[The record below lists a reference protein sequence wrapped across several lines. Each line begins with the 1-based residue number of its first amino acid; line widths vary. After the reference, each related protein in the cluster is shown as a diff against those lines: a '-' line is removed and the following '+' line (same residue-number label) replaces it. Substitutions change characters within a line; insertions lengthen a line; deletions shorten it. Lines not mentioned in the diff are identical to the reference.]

1 VTTDPIEGYL
11 DQLLTHLRGSA
22 QDVRRILS
30 EVEEHLRDATA
41 ELGAAGASEE
51 EAQRLAIERFG
62 HPRTV
67 ARQFSARLA
76 PIPPAA
82 VAAELARTAV
92 LLGTVGL
99 VAIGA
104 SGALA
109 ELLGRLFGPA
119 FVAGDLP
126 GVTYTAQR
134 CAEFLE
140 YFPDAG
146 SCQQAAALHHW
157 GEVVEY
163 RVAVGV
169 VGLLVLGGFLLWR
182 RRPDRQDP
190 RYLGVLPD
198 GFSATVATSL
208 YGVAA
213 AALALLSLD
222 SFLVADGDGTGQWL
236 SAAIVAAAM
245 AAVYGVSLYRTVLTR
260 ARAGAATFP
269 PDLAEH
275 SST

>member
-1 VTTDPIEGYL
+1 VTTDPIESYL
-11 DQLLTHLRGSA
+11 DQLLGHLRGSA
-22 QDVRRILS
+22 HDVRRILS
-30 EVEEHLRDATA
+30 ETEEHLRDATA
-41 ELGAAGASEE
+41 ELEAAGASEE
-51 EAQRLAIERFG
+51 EAQRRAVERFG

-67 ARQFSARLA
+67 ARRFSAGLA

-82 VAAELARTAV
+82 VAAELARAAV
-92 LLGTVGL
+92 LLGGVGL

-104 SGALA
+104 SGLVA

-119 FVAGDLP
+119 FMAGDLP

-146 SCQQAAALHHW
+146 SCAQAAALHHW

-163 RVAVGV
+163 RVAGGV
-169 VGLLVLGGFLLWR
+169 VGALVLGAYLLWR

-213 AALALLSLD
+213 TALALLSLD

-245 AAVYGVSLYRTVLTR
+245 AAVHGVSLYRIVLTR
-260 ARAGAATFP
+260 ARVGAATFP

>member
-1 VTTDPIEGYL
+1 VSTDLIDDYL
-11 DQLLTHLRGSA
+11 DRLLAHLRGSA
-22 QDVRRILS
+22 HDVRRILS

-41 ELGAAGASEE
+41 ELVAAGASEE

-67 ARQFSARLA
+67 ARRFSARLA
-76 PIPPAA
+76 PVPPAA
-82 VAAELARTAV
+82 VATELARVAV
-92 LLGTVGL
+92 VLGGIGL

-104 SGALA
+104 SGLVA
-109 ELLGRLFGPA
+109 ELLGRPLGPA

-126 GVTYTAQR
+126 GMTYTAQR

-146 SCQQAAALHHW
+146 GCEQAAALHHW

-169 VGLLVLGGFLLWR
+169 VGAFVLGAYLLWR

-222 SFLVADGDGTGQWL
+222 AILVAGGDGTGQWL
-236 SAAIVAAAM
+236 SAAIVASAM
-245 AAVYGVSLYRTVLTR
+245 AAAYGVSLYRTVLTR
-260 ARAGAATFP
+260 ARVGAATFP

>member
-1 VTTDPIEGYL
+1 VTADPIEAYL

-22 QDVRRILS
+22 HDVRRILS
-30 EVEEHLRDATA
+30 GTEEHLRDATA
-41 ELGAAGASEE
+41 EQVAAGASEE
-51 EAQRLAIERFG
+51 EAQRRAIERFG

-67 ARQFSARLA
+67 ARRFSARLA
-76 PIPPAA
+76 PVPPAA

-92 LLGTVGL
+92 LLGAVGL

-104 SGALA
+104 SGLVA
-109 ELLGRLFGPA
+109 ELLGRLFGA
-119 FVAGDLP
+119 GFVAGDLP
-126 GVTYTAQR
+126 GVTYTARR
-134 CAEFLE
+134 CAEYLE

-146 SCQQAAALHHW
+146 GCAQAAAWHHW

-163 RVAVGV
+163 RVAAGV
-169 VGLLVLGGFLLWR
+169 LGLLVLGGYLLWR
-182 RRPDRQDP
+182 RGRRGEPPD
-190 RYLGVLPD
+190 YLGVLPD

-208 YGVAA
+208 YGLAA

-222 SFLVADGDGTGQWL
+222 AFLVADGDGTGQWL

-245 AAVYGVSLYRTVLTR
+245 ATAYGVSLYRTVLTR
-260 ARAGAATFP
+260 AQAGAATFP

-275 SST
+275 S

>member
-1 VTTDPIEGYL
+1 M
-11 DQLLTHLRGSA
+11 
-22 QDVRRILS
+22 
-30 EVEEHLRDATA
+30 
-41 ELGAAGASEE
+41 AAGASEE

-67 ARQFSARLA
+67 ARRFSARLA
-76 PIPPAA
+76 PVPPTA
-82 VAAELARTAV
+82 VAAELARAAV
-92 LLGTVGL
+92 LLGGVGL

-104 SGALA
+104 SGLVA
-109 ELLGRLFGPA
+109 ELLGRLFGA
-119 FVAGDLP
+119 GFVAGDLP

-134 CAEFLE
+134 CAEYLE

-146 SCQQAAALHHW
+146 GCAQAAALHHW

-169 VGLLVLGGFLLWR
+169 LGLLVLGGFLLWR
-182 RRPDRQDP
+182 RWPDRQNP

-213 AALALLSLD
+213 AVLALLSLD
-222 SFLVADGDGTGQWL
+222 AFQVGGDGTGQWL
-236 SAAIVAAAM
+236 SAAIVASAM
-245 AAVYGVSLYRTVLTR
+245 AVAYGISLYRTVLTR
-260 ARAGAATFP
+260 ARLGAATFP
-269 PDLAEH
+269 LDQAGRP
-275 SST
+275 SS

>member
-1 VTTDPIEGYL
+1 V
-11 DQLLTHLRGSA
+11 
-22 QDVRRILS
+22 
-30 EVEEHLRDATA
+30 
-41 ELGAAGASEE
+41 
-51 EAQRLAIERFG
+51 
-62 HPRTV
+62 
-67 ARQFSARLA
+67 
-76 PIPPAA
+76 
-82 VAAELARTAV
+82 
-92 LLGTVGL
+92 
-99 VAIGA
+99 
-104 SGALA
+104 A
-109 ELLGRLFGPA
+109 ELLGRLFGA
-119 FVAGDLP
+119 GFVAGDLP

-134 CAEFLE
+134 CAEYLE

-146 SCQQAAALHHW
+146 SCAQAAALHHW

-169 VGLLVLGGFLLWR
+169 LGLLVLGGFLLWR
-182 RRPDRQDP
+182 RRPDQQDP

-222 SFLVADGDGTGQWL
+222 WFLVADGDGTGQWL

>member
-1 VTTDPIEGYL
+1 VITDLIEGYL

-22 QDVRRILS
+22 TDVRRILA
-30 EVEEHLRDATA
+30 ETEDHLRDATA
-41 ELGAAGASEE
+41 ELVAAGASKE
-51 EAQRLAIERFG
+51 EAQRRAIERFG
-62 HPRTV
+62 PPRAL
-67 ARQFSARLA
+67 ARRFSTRLT
-76 PIPPAA
+76 PVPPAA
-82 VAAELARTAV
+82 TAAELVRAAV
-92 LLGTVGL
+92 LLGAVGL
-99 VAIGA
+99 VAIGV

-126 GVTYTAQR
+126 GVTYTPQR

-146 SCQQAAALHHW
+146 SCAQAAALHHW

-169 VGLLVLGGFLLWR
+169 VGAFVLGAFLLWR

-222 SFLVADGDGTGQWL
+222 AFLDAGGDGTGQWL

-245 AAVYGVSLYRTVLTR
+245 AVIYGVSLCRTVLTR
-260 ARAGAATFP
+260 ARVGAATFP

>member
-1 VTTDPIEGYL
+1 MTADLIEGYL

-22 QDVRRILS
+22 RDVRRILS
-30 EVEEHLRDATA
+30 ESEEHLRDATS
-41 ELGAAGASEE
+41 ELRAAGASEE
-51 EAQRLAIERFG
+51 EAQRRAIERFG

-67 ARQFSARLA
+67 ARRFSARLA

-82 VAAELARTAV
+82 VAAELVRTAV
-92 LLGTVGL
+92 LLGAVGL

-109 ELLGRLFGPA
+109 ELFGRVFGAA

-126 GVTYTAQR
+126 GTTYSSQR

-146 SCQQAAALHHW
+146 SCEQAAALHHW

-163 RVAVGV
+163 RVAAGV
-169 VGLLVLGGFLLWR
+169 LGLLVLGTVLLWR
-182 RRPDRQDP
+182 RRRRGQEPP
-190 RYLGVLPD
+190 YPGVLPD

-208 YGVAA
+208 FGVAA
-213 AALALLSLD
+213 VVLGLQSVD
-222 SFLVADGDGTGQWL
+222 SFLVGGGDGTGQWF
-236 SAAIVAAAM
+236 SGAIVASAM
-245 AAVYGVSLYRTVLTR
+245 AVVYGISLYRTVLTR
-260 ARAGAATFP
+260 ARLGTATFP
-269 PDLAEH
+269 LDPAGR
-275 SST
+275 SSG